1 MSLQPPQRRLNGYYR
16 FFQLPRTHVAR
27 RYMDWK
33 FCKQYDRFI
42 DHVQAVLLLRQPE
55 IYINTI
61 FFRNAV
67 QFFITW
73 KRADTQ
79 EMCHVT
85 ITLCHTADL
94 AKAVT
99 DCIAAFDNIVYE
111 ASTFGNSPYADLFI

>member
-1 MSLQPPQRRLNGYYR
+1 MLYSS
-16 FFQLPRTHVAR
+16 
-27 RYMDWK
+27 
-33 FCKQYDRFI
+33 
-42 DHVQAVLLLRQPE
+42 
-55 IYINTI
+55 
-61 FFRNAV
+61 
-67 QFFITW
+67 FITW